1 MSPYVWT
8 DQPPRHEGRYWYRE
22 SVEHEP
28 EVVVVFL
35 DPSTEWCVRYRDD
48 GDEDNE
54 DFLQNWHGHW
64 STTPISP
71 PREPVGNPFGA

>member
-8 DQPPRHEGRYWYRE
+8 DQAPRCEGTYWYRE
-22 SVEHEP
+22 TVVHDP
-28 EVVVVFL
+28 EVVEVFK
-35 DPSTEWCVRYRDD
+35 DGGEWCVREGARRK
-48 GDEDNE
+48 DEDNE
-54 DFLQNWHGHW
+54 DFVANYHGHW